1 MPFVAARCPQ
11 CGGEI
16 QLDNQKDTGFCMHC
30 GSKIVVQEALRAV
43 RIDNSHMVE
52 TWIKL
57 GKAALEVNNYSEAYE
72 YFTRVLEVKPDDWFA
87 TLYKGYS
94 AGLLSTWK
102 KPRINELIY
111 AIQKANNLIE
121 QSSLSEEDKIS
132 AKNYLP
138 PTLIE
143 AYKQYFS
150 LVFEALQEIVFN
162 RYDIDRMTEFRQV
175 FEKSIDHYQTVLTI
189 IRDYEDQASKNN
201 QLNIKIEI
209 LGSCRQVCNPY
220 FFYDDLE
227 KIESYRWGYTA
238 EEKRQYIKLYDDIM
252 VEVCYEK
259 PGFDDDLWIDRLS
272 PPPDVAPKYE
282 IETNCSY
289 ELNMAITRGNKMRA
303 YSKIVI
309 DNIDQV
315 LEAEEEA
322 KKLRKKQLEKYK
334 QQIFFKEHPEEYQ
347 KYLEQESK
355 KKLQREEKVKEMLFQ
370 KGTLAAR
377 VDEIENEIS
386 KLQLDRRK
394 LGLFDGKAKRLIDD
408 RIILLQDNQ
417 STEKTEIEKID
428 KAIESIRKKN

>member
-1 MPFVAARCPQ
+1 MPFVAAICPQ

-30 GSKIVVQEALRAV
+30 GSKIVVQKALRAV

-143 AYKQYFS
+143 AYKHYSS
-150 LVFEALQEIVFN
+150 LVKGIDFK
-162 RYDIDRMTEFRQV
+162 RYDIDHMKEFRQV

-189 IRDYEDQASKNN
+189 IRDYEDQSSKNN
-201 QLNIKIEI
+201 QLNIKIGI
-209 LGSCRQVCNPY
+209 LNSCREICHSHI
-220 FFYDDLE
+220 FYDDLE
-227 KIESYRWGYTA
+227 KTERYFWGYTA
-238 EEKRQYIKLYDDIM
+238 EEKRQYIKLYDDLM

-259 PGFDDDLWIDRLS
+259 PGYDDDWSIDRLS
-272 PPPDVAPKYE
+272 PPPDIAPKYE
-282 IETNCSY
+282 IETNYSY
-289 ELNMAITRGNKMRA
+289 ETNTLITSVHKMQA
-303 YSKIVI
+303 FS
-309 DNIDQV
+309 NILINHIEQGM
-315 LEAEEEA
+315 EAEEEA
-322 KKLRKKQLEKYK
+322 RRLRKKQLEKYK

-355 KKLQREEKVKEMLFQ
+355 RKLQREEKVKEMLYQ

-394 LGLFDGKAKRLIDD
+394 LGLFDGKAKKLIDD
-408 RIILLQDNQ
+408 RIILLQNNQ
-417 STEKTEIEKID
+417 RTEKTEIEKID